1 MAILASMKTRL
12 QKWGNSLGLRIPK
25 ALAQQATVE
34 PGSVVELTID
44 NQRRLIVERVA
55 GPEYSLDEL
64 LAQVTNE
71 NVHAEWPTARRRGRE
86 AW

>member
-1 MAILASMKTRL
+1 MAILAGMKTTL

-25 ALAQQATVE
+25 ALAQQAAVE

-44 NQRRLIVERVA
+44 SQRRLIVERVA

-64 LAQVTNE
+64 LVKVTDE
-71 NVHAEWPTARRRGRE
+71 NLHTEWPTGRPRARE